1 MNTKYYRL
9 GLPPALVRSSH
20 FRPRLW
26 HPAPKLPEMPLSYG
40 ALYDKALHANHVF
53 FSGPKGRRLHVP
65 LARNRAIWAARRW
78 IKCYR
83 EGEHSRRVMSAIA
96 DCMGA
101 IAVLSS
107 RS

>member
-1 MNTKYYRL
+1 MKTKQHGI

-40 ALYDKALHANHVF
+40 AMYDKALHANHVF
-53 FSGPKGRRLHVP
+53 FSGPGRRLHVP
-65 LARNRAIWAARRW
+65 LARNRAIWAARSW
-78 IKCYR
+78 IKRYR
-83 EGEHSRRVMSAIA
+83 EGDHTRSVMSAIA

-107 RS
+107 RN

>member
-1 MNTKYYRL
+1 MKTKHYGI

-53 FSGPKGRRLHVP
+53 FSGEGRRLHVP
-65 LARNRAIWAARRW
+65 LARNRAIWAARGW
-78 IKCYR
+78 IKRYR
-83 EGEHSRRVMSAIA
+83 EGERTREVMSAIA

-101 IAVLSS
+101 IAVLSC
-107 RS
+107 RN